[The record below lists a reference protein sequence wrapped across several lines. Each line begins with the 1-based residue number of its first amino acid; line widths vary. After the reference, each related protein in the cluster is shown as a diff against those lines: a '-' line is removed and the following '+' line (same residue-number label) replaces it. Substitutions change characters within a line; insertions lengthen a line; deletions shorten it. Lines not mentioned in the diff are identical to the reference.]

1 MVNSPAT
8 KNQYT
13 PRTVSHPGVTL
24 SAKIQE
30 MGMSIR
36 EFALRTAKPEKTIL
50 AVIRGDSSITAD
62 MAVIFENVTMI
73 PAHFWI
79 ARQRNYDE
87 FLAQSRMAK
96 RIETS
101 SAWADSFPAE
111 LMVKYGWIQP
121 FTDLSSKT
129 KSLLRFFAVT
139 SADAWENY
147 YINQQLKVAF
157 RISLRS
163 TSNPYAISAWLRQG
177 DRQATAIVLSEKYS
191 DKKLRQYILNMKRLM
206 VNKPD
211 NWSVQLQELCA
222 LCGIKLVYTQS
233 LPEAPI
239 NGATRWLA
247 SRYPCIQM
255 SCDEKRY
262 DTFWFSFFHEIGHIL
277 LHGKKDF
284 FLENID
290 YDNKENDKEMEADNF
305 SANLLLSQSQE
316 KQIVS
321 TGDFSAESIMKYAES
336 FGTHPL
342 IIIGRLRYLHLV
354 SEDYYT
360 RFLELV
366 S

>member
-1 MVNSPAT
+1 MVNSAAI

-13 PRTVSHPGVTL
+13 PQTVSHPGATL
-24 SAKIQE
+24 GAKIQE

-50 AVIRGDSSITAD
+50 AVIRGDSSITPD

-87 FLAQSRMAK
+87 SLAQSRMAK
-96 RIETS
+96 RIEAS
-101 SAWADSFPAE
+101 AAWADSFPAE

-121 FTDLSSKT
+121 FTDLGSKT

-139 SADAWENY
+139 SAEAWENY

-177 DRQATAIVLSEKYS
+177 DRQAATISLSEEYS
-191 DKKLRQYILNMKRLM
+191 DKKLRQYIPDMKRLM
-206 VNKPD
+206 VNRPD
-211 NWSVQLQELCA
+211 NWSVRLQELCA
-222 LCGIKLVYTQS
+222 LCAIKLVYTPS
-233 LPEAPI
+233 LPEVPI
-239 NGATRWLA
+239 NGATRWLG

-262 DTFWFSFFHEIGHIL
+262 DTFWFSFFHEIAHIL

-284 FLENID
+284 FLENVE
-290 YDNKENDKEMEADNF
+290 YDNKKVDKENEADNF
-305 SANLLLSQSQE
+305 SANILLSQSQE
-316 KQIVS
+316 EQIVS
-321 TGDFSAESIMKYAES
+321 AGDFSAERIMKYAKS
-336 FGTHPL
+336 FDTHPL
-342 IIIGRLRYLHLV
+342 IIVGRLRYLHLV
-354 SEDYYT
+354 SEDYYV
-360 RFLELV
+360 RFPELV
-366 S
+366 H